1 MAHAQRSAP
10 RAARG
15 KAKRKR
21 ANRASPSDALAA
33 DKLPDPSEG
42 EAADIAVSKQRVAAR
57 HRRLAMKVEAAKD
70 KPTTVTIGPPHSDL
84 HGFGLRAMD
93 AFGTR
98 SGHFVNREIER
109 LTRALSPD
117 GTAAPSNNALNA
129 ALAVIDGVKPDNELE
144 AMLAAQMA
152 LVHAQSMQALARMN
166 WSSLQSDYELAGNFA
181 VKLTRTFTMQLEALA
196 KLRRGGEQVVKVV
209 HVYANQAVVG
219 DVSLGGGGGKYG
231 KDGQPHEPV
240 DARALAFAP
249 GAPLWSEESRRSA
262 VPSAK
267 GAEQGEVLAP
277 RRSTRERGP

>member
-1 MAHAQRSAP
+1 M
-10 RAARG
+10 
-15 KAKRKR
+15 
-21 ANRASPSDALAA
+21 
-33 DKLPDPSEG
+33 
-42 EAADIAVSKQRVAAR
+42 
-57 HRRLAMKVEAAKD
+57 
-70 KPTTVTIGPPHSDL
+70 
-84 HGFGLRAMD
+84 
-93 AFGTR
+93 
-98 SGHFVNREIER
+98 
-109 LTRALSPD
+109 
-117 GTAAPSNNALNA
+117 
-129 ALAVIDGVKPDNELE
+129 IDGVKPANEVE
-144 AMLAAQMA
+144 AMLATQMA
-152 LVHAQSMQALARMN
+152 VVHARSMQALTRMN
-166 WSSLQSDYELAGNFA
+166 WATSQGDYELAGNFA

-231 KDGQPHEPV
+231 KGGQPHEPV